1 MQSNS
6 ILEQVAHRPWPL
18 PDRRHALEM
27 SWHDLLFLHW
37 PVAAEPVRRR
47 LPEGL
52 ELDLFDGR
60 AWLGV
65 VPFRMSGLRLRG
77 CPAFPGARNFPEFN
91 LRTYVR
97 AGERRGVW
105 FFSLDAASRLA
116 VSAAR
121 TWFHLPYFRARMR
134 SREEDGTIVYAS
146 ERVHPNAPLARLEA
160 RYRPTAAPTPS
171 APGTLEH
178 WLTERYCLYAR
189 SPRGALYRG
198 EIHHPPWP
206 LQAAEAT
213 LDPTS
218 MLRASALEP
227 PEDAPHLR
235 FAERLDVLIW
245 PPKLHSPP

>member
-105 FFSLDAASRLA
+105 FFSLDAASRIA
-116 VSAAR
+116 VAVAR
-121 TWFHLPYFRARMR
+121 AWFHLPYEHARMR
-134 SREEDGTIVYAS
+134 CARRGEWVEAS
-146 ERVHPNAPLARLEA
+146 SVRGGRTSAAFAA
-160 RYRPTAAPTPS
+160 RYRPTGPVQLARPD
-171 APGTLEH
+171 TLEH
-178 WLTERYCLYAR
+178 FLTERYALFAHDAR
-189 SPRGALYRG
+189 RARLLVGDVQ
-198 EIHHPPWP
+198 HPPWP
-206 LQAAEAT
+206 LQPAAVEIEHCS
-213 LDPTS
+213 LQRPHG
-218 MLRASALEP
+218 LELP
-227 PEDAPHLR
+227 ADKPIAH
-235 FAERLDVLIW
+235 FAERLDVLAW
-245 PPKLHSPP
+245 SPRAL